1 LRPVIAAIGCFVLAL
16 GFVSLG
22 LSYLITGYNSE
33 QIDATLSVLGLWAL
47 MPIGVI
53 ILVIGVAT
61 GGKTRQDSLRKK
73 CSVVLL

>member
-16 GFVSLG
+16 GFVFLG

-33 QIDATLSVLGLWAL
+33 QIDATLSVLGLLAL

-61 GGKTRQDSLRKK
+61 GGKTRQDSL
-73 CSVVLL
+73 